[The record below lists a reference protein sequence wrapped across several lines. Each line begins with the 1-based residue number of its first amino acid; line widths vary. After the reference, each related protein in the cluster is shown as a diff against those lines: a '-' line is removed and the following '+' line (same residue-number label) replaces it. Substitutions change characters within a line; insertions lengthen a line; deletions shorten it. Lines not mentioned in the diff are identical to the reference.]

1 MANETTTRSDR
12 TRQEQIRK
20 RRHNL
25 FKRIKE
31 FNDRYQIETWLVM
44 RMPSGWIYTF
54 NTNDEKAPTEEE
66 LVCNECTNLRIH
78 LLIWFLGREQ
88 KASRSKMP

>member
-1 MANETTTRSDR
+1 
-12 TRQEQIRK
+12 
-20 RRHNL
+20 
-25 FKRIKE
+25 
-31 FNDRYQIETWLVM
+31 VM

-78 LLIWFLGREQ
+78 LLIWFLGRER